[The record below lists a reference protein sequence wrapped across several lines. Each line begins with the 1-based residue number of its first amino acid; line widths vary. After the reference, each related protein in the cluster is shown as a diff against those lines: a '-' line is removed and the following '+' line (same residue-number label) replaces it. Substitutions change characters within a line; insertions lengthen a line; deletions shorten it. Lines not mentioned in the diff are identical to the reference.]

1 MINIYYYKALHLQHG
16 YKLKHRIHIVAS
28 GLLLLMVL
36 SIMPKTFL
44 HELFA
49 NHQDVEVCNDSKV
62 QGPCIHKQGYSCQQ
76 ADLVVPSAYTCSDAD
91 LEKDFSFLIVE
102 TSDYTS
108 ALLSDFHSFSS
119 GRGPPYHV

>member
-16 YKLKHRIHIVAS
+16 YKLKQRINIVAS

-76 ADLVVPSAYTCSDAD
+76 SDLVVPSSYTCTDAD
-91 LEKDFSFLIVE
+91 LEKDFSFVIVE
-102 TSDYTS
+102 ASACSS
-108 ALLSDFHSFSS
+108 ALLSNFHSSSS
-119 GRGPPYHV
+119 GRGPPNNV